1 MRRRDFVNNYARA
14 LLDPADSQ
22 EQLNKHL
29 ESIESVAALLEG
41 NPKLV
46 QLLSAAHIPV
56 QQREEIFKKVFQ
68 TLDDDKVYRI
78 LLLLLER
85 KKIGYLPLIAK
96 EYRQLVMEQLSF
108 IEATVV
114 TVQPLKAPLQE
125 KLRKKLETAFKK
137 KVEIT
142 QKLDPSLIGGMQVIF
157 QKKMLDLSIK
167 GRVQQLEQYLK
178 RVT

>member
-14 LLDPADSQ
+14 LMDPADTR
-22 EQLNKHL
+22 EQLSAHL
-29 ESIESVAALLEG
+29 ESIEGVATLLAS

-56 QQREEIFKKVFQ
+56 QQREEMFKKMFQ
-68 TLDDDKVYRI
+68 AVDDNKVYRI

-96 EYRQLVMEQLSF
+96 EYRQLVMDQLSF
-108 IEATVV
+108 LEATVV
-114 TVQPLKAPLQE
+114 TVHSLTAPLE
-125 KLRKKLETAFKK
+125 ERLKNKLEAAFKK

-142 QKLDPSLIGGMQVIF
+142 QKLDPSLI
-157 QKKMLDLSIK
+157 
-167 GRVQQLEQYLK
+167 
-178 RVT
+178 